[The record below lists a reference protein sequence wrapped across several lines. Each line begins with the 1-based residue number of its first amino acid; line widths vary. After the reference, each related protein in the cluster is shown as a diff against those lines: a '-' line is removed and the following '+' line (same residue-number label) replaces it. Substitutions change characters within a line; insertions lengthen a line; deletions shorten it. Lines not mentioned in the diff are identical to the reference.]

1 MLSPVRW
8 AMRLNAIEIVVG
20 DWSEELPTCRHL
32 HYLVSF
38 QNDAGEARR
47 LQRDTLV
54 CEHVL
59 SDAPDLARMVAH
71 AVGGLIWELPGSVA
85 LPGENTMRI
94 TESHL
99 RNLSPW
105 THE

>member
-1 MLSPVRW
+1 
-8 AMRLNAIEIVVG
+8 
-20 DWSEELPTCRHL
+20 
-32 HYLVSF
+32 
-38 QNDAGEARR
+38 
-47 LQRDTLV
+47 
-54 CEHVL
+54 VL